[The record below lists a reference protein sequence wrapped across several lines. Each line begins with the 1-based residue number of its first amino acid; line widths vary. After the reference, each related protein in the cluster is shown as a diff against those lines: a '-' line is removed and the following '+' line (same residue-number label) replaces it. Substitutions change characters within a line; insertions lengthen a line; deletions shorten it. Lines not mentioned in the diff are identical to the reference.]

1 MTDTQETPPAT
12 VPASDMASIL
22 RRIAIPFFLFS
33 ATLCGLLVL
42 SWEQLMP
49 RLTKV
54 EVGGKTRDAAQ
65 MRGYKLQLA
74 AQIQESEDKRR
85 DFALPLRDADYDLL
99 KEMRSAPLPYEDV
112 RHALFAAVTD
122 HPDAVAIESIEYAP
136 LAKTVRLT
144 GDVRNV
150 ESRSMTVLAEFAE
163 SVRQMPFVA
172 SVTPPRFERQD
183 DAKTGPHSPFDFTL
197 TLR

>member
-1 MTDTQETPPAT
+1 
-12 VPASDMASIL
+12 VGIL

-42 SWEQLMP
+42 SWVQLMP
-49 RLTKV
+49 RLTRV

-65 MRGYKLQLA
+65 MRGYKVQLA

-85 DFALPLRDADYDLL
+85 DFALPLRDADYDML
-99 KEMRSAPLPYEDV
+99 KEMRSAPLSYEDL
-112 RHALFAAVTD
+112 RHALFAQAAAIVE
-122 HPDAVAIESIEYAP
+122 HKDAVVIQRIDYAP

-150 ESRSMTVLAEFAE
+150 ESRSMTVLAEFTE

-172 SVTPPRFERQD
+172 SVAPPRFERQD
-183 DAKTGPHSPFDFTL
+183 DAKTGAHSPFDFTL